1 MEEAKEFCK
10 GYFNVQV
17 KQIIEHTDTDFLAI
31 DLGQTVTKMFS
42 YEYDQNKSYQTI
54 LVDEDEFNE
63 NKKHILK
70 TVNSYKGFEILD
82 VELLYTIDPAFKRV
96 IEIRKTKENA
106 DFV

>member
-1 MEEAKEFCK
+1 
-10 GYFNVQV
+10 
-17 KQIIEHTDTDFLAI
+17 
-31 DLGQTVTKMFS
+31 MFS